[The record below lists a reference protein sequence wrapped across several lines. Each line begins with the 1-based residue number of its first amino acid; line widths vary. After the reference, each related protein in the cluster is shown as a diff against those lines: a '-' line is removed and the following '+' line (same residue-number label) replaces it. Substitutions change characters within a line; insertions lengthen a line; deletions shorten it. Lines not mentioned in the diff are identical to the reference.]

1 MTTFSEHTTAV
12 STGGEGLSFQSG
24 TLGFDVAR
32 APHVEGELSIAM
44 PAADVLALL
53 DPRLAVRVLVEVDA
67 TFSNMS
73 PQSRTFDLGLR
84 RRRVAQDNR
93 TVTLSLA
100 SDEALLD
107 DYAPLADDLGAYPHQ
122 RSLRAV
128 INYVL
133 GVVLGA
139 SLQASPDHDEDM
151 RVLTDATN
159 LSPNSGFRTN
169 TAGWIGNGGVALT
182 RTAGGPPGEAVAYFG
197 RTNMGGAASGGIFN
211 NGGETAGATAVN
223 VSAGKQ
229 YKTTLWI
236 RSSVAVTMSLNIEWV
251 TAAGAFISA
260 TVGTPTAIP
269 ANTWTRMQIVAT
281 APANAARAGTYCYRS
296 SGSWPAGA
304 LLDAAAHRF
313 SETPDL
319 LADSLFEWFDG
330 DSVDTTT
337 YGYAWAG
344 AASASAATRT
354 ALISRSPDLLR
365 WPAGRSALEFLR
377 PIVQTF
383 GYRLV
388 CDEQR
393 RWTLRD
399 EHYDPGGAV
408 NVRQGV
414 NILAAEDTLDRS
426 SDDQFTAA
434 VTVYTWKDSAGVD
447 HTATDSF
454 TLGLPSPKVRRF
466 ERIGVPYP
474 GPGFSE
480 YAVRRAQG
488 RGRTVTVGI
497 GSDWRALPEQFI
509 SATID
514 GAPILA
520 GTIQSLEYDLERDEM
535 TITTRTADIPAAAW
549 VLIPA
554 DEAWLD
560 SPVGESWIEEII

>member
-1 MTTFSEHTTAV
+1 MTTFSEHTTTV
-12 STGGEGLSFQSG
+12 STGGETLSFQGG
-24 TLGFDVAR
+24 TIGFDVAR
-32 APHVEGELSIAM
+32 APHVQGDLTIAM
-44 PAADVLALL
+44 PPADVLALL
-53 DPRLAVRVLVEVDA
+53 DPRLAVRVLVDVAA
-67 TFSNMS
+67 TFSTM
-73 PQSRTFDLGLR
+73 PDQARTFDLGLR
-84 RRRVAQDNR
+84 SRSVSQDSR
-93 TVTLSLA
+93 TVTLNLA

-107 DYAPLADDLGAYPHQ
+107 DYAPLADDLGAYAHQ

-133 GVVLGA
+133 GTALGA
-139 SLQASPDHDEDM
+139 ALEASPDHDEDM

-159 LSPNSGFRTN
+159 LSPNGGFRTN

-182 RTAGGPPGEAVAYFG
+182 RLAGGPPGETVAFFG
-197 RTNMGGAASGGIFN
+197 RTNMGGAAAGGIFN
-211 NGGETAGATAVN
+211 NGGEAAGATAVT
-223 VSAGKQ
+223 VTAGKQ

-251 TAAGAFISA
+251 NAAGAFISA
-260 TVGTPTAIP
+260 TVGTPTAIA

-319 LADSLFEWFDG
+319 LADTLFEWFDG
-330 DSVDTTT
+330 DSTDTTT

-344 AASASAATRT
+344 AASGSASTRT
-354 ALISRSPDLLR
+354 ALINRSPDMLR

-399 EHYDPGGAV
+399 EHYDPGGAL
-408 NVRQGV
+408 NVRQGI
-414 NILAAEDTLDRS
+414 NILSAEDTLDRA
-426 SDDQFTAA
+426 SDEQFTAA
-434 VTVYTWKDSAGVD
+434 VTVYTWKDANGVD
-447 HTATDSF
+447 HTETDSF

-466 ERIGVPYP
+466 ERGGVPYP

-488 RGRTVTVGI
+488 RGRTVTVSV
-497 GSDWRALPEQFI
+497 GSDWRTLPEQFI
-509 SATID
+509 AATID

-520 GTIQSLEYDLERDEM
+520 GTIQSLTYDLSLDEM
-535 TITTRTADIPAAAW
+535 TVTTRTADILASAW
-549 VLIPA
+549 VLIPV

-560 SPVGESWIEEII
+560 SPTGESWIEEII